1 MRILIAA
8 EIYHPYTTGSAY
20 ATYRLAHGLASRG
33 YQIFVV
39 SSGHGPRTE
48 KTKEDRVEVFRI
60 SSVPIPFHP
69 HYYFSPFAYFFLP
82 PIWEEIKPDIIHVQ
96 DHFFICWALIEYAR
110 KNSIPVIGTNH
121 FHPDNLV
128 HYLHLPPKIEN
139 KLRALA
145 WKHFN
150 GVFGQVDMITTPS
163 KTACKIMME
172 NGLKR
177 EIQVISNG
185 IDLNKFKPRPAHE
198 VQEVIKKYRMEGE
211 EKKILFVGRLE
222 KEKNINVLIKAL
234 KLINKKMAAKLFL
247 CGFGSEENRLKEL
260 ARRSGL
266 EGKVLFLGRVPDE
279 DLRKIYNGVNLF
291 ATASTVELQSLVV
304 MEAMASGLPVVSSES
319 MALPELVVD
328 GVNGFAFPPGDSQIA
343 ADRIMKILS
352 NPELAKQMGQRSLE
366 FIQNHDFEKTLDAYE
381 RLYSQQAGDKKKN
394 KLSPGGSLIQR
405 SILNFLLLGGYFFS
419 RIMDLPQSPFYLK
432 INASRYRTRLTQL
445 SRRGKKLSFVR
456 YRKR

>member
-1 MRILIAA
+1 
-8 EIYHPYTTGSAY
+8 
-20 ATYRLAHGLASRG
+20 
-33 YQIFVV
+33 
-39 SSGHGPRTE
+39 
-48 KTKEDRVEVFRI
+48 
-60 SSVPIPFHP
+60 
-69 HYYFSPFAYFFLP
+69 
-82 PIWEEIKPDIIHVQ
+82 
-96 DHFFICWALIEYAR
+96 
-110 KNSIPVIGTNH
+110 
-121 FHPDNLV
+121 
-128 HYLHLPPKIEN
+128 
-139 KLRALA
+139 
-145 WKHFN
+145 
-150 GVFGQVDMITTPS
+150 
-163 KTACKIMME
+163 
-172 NGLKR
+172 
-177 EIQVISNG
+177 
-185 IDLNKFKPRPAHE
+185 
-198 VQEVIKKYRMEGE
+198 
-211 EKKILFVGRLE
+211 
-222 KEKNINVLIKAL
+222 
-234 KLINKKMAAKLFL
+234 MAAKLFL